1 MVSADDA
8 VRIIERLSDAGI
20 RVWVCG
26 GWGID
31 ALLGRETRPHKD
43 LDILVQLDDIARARE
58 MLERDGYSLKELWS
72 ENLRVADS
80 QGVETDTGFVL
91 EDATGRQI
99 DLHAISLLPDGGAI
113 PAYDG
118 EGMTFSAE
126 DLSGEGTIAGVSVRC
141 LSVEMQFRGHTGYEL
156 PERQIPDLKLL
167 RERFGVEQAN

>member
-1 MVSADDA
+1 MVSAEH
-8 VRIIERLSDAGI
+8 VIGIIERLSAAGI
-20 RVWVCG
+20 GVWVCG

-58 MLERDGYSLKELWS
+58 MFERDGYSLKEIWS
-72 ENLRVADS
+72 ENLQAVDARGA
-80 QGVETDTGFVL
+80 ETDTGFVL
-91 EDATGRQI
+91 EDEAGREI
-99 DLHAISLLPDGGAI
+99 DLHAIRLDADGGAT

-126 DLSGEGTIAGVSVRC
+126 DLSGEGTIAGTYVRC

-156 PERQIPDLKLL
+156 PERQIPDLELL
-167 RERFGVEQAN
+167 RERFGGEPTR